1 MSEADEKMVLDDFIK
16 YAKEQFDCEISV
28 KKCDKPDTFAS
39 IFGASFLNEK
49 CVEMV
54 DDFEGRN
61 K

>member
-1 MSEADEKMVLDDFIK
+1 MVLNDFIK
-16 YAKEQFDCEISV
+16 YTKEQFDHEISV
-28 KKCDKPDTFAS
+28 KKCDNPDTFAS
-39 IFGASFLNEK
+39 IFDASFLNEK